1 MIKQPMT
8 KTFTHHDLVQYLY
21 NELPTKRRLALEHA
35 LMVDQEL
42 AETCADLLLTQLSLE
57 DALTQP
63 SDRVTNAIIS
73 YSRTVPM
80 HP

>member
-1 MIKQPMT
+1 MI
-8 KTFTHHDLVQYLY
+8 KTFTQHDLVQYLY
-21 NELPTKRRLALEHA
+21 NELPKKQRLDLEEA

-42 AETCADLLLTQLSLE
+42 AECCADLLLTQLSLE

-73 YSRTVPM
+73 YSKSVSL

>member
-1 MIKQPMT
+1 MI
-8 KTFTHHDLVQYLY
+8 KTFTQHDLVQYLY
-21 NELPTKRRLALEHA
+21 NELPKKRRLALEEA

-42 AETCADLLLTQLSLE
+42 AECCADLLLTQLSLE
-57 DALTQP
+57 KALTQP

-73 YSRTVPM
+73 YSKTVSL